1 MKGMDIKMKVAFITN
16 HPAPYRDDT
25 LKLLSMYDDIE
36 LDVLNV
42 EELPSN
48 HREWHWKAGDFNS
61 YLKKP
66 IHIPILGL
74 YNPGIIKK
82 IQNYDLLIIGSYY
95 PATMLMA
102 LVYSY
107 VKKIPYI
114 ICTDAVKDGRK
125 FHIIKKILVEKIWL
139 SAQGFWVPGLMS
151 KEYLIEKKIIP
162 EKIFLGYYTNN
173 ALEMYRD
180 INKTQEMEMCNQYN
194 INNKLFKF
202 LFVGKLIP
210 TRHIERLIE
219 AVQILSKKRNDF
231 CCIIIGDGSDSKLIE
246 DDIKSIVHIKE
257 VPYNKLHGFYK
268 IADAYIHPG
277 SEPFSL
283 ATVEAFI
290 AGIPVVSTNEV
301 GATADYL
308 KEEINGY
315 TFDGTTK
322 DLVKK
327 MNNILNGLISN
338 KETEKTQKYIIKE
351 RSIKWAAEE
360 LYKAVMNK

>member
-1 MKGMDIKMKVAFITN
+1 MKVAFITN

-25 LKLLSMYDDIE
+25 LKIFSMYDDIE

-42 EELPSN
+42 EKLPSN
-48 HREWHWKAGDFNS
+48 HREWHWKAGSFNS

-82 IQNYDLLIIGSYY
+82 LKGYDLLIIGSYY
-95 PATMLMA
+95 PATMLVA

-107 VKKIPYI
+107 IKKIPYV
-114 ICTDAVKDGRK
+114 ICTDAVKGGQR
-125 FHIIKKILVEKIWL
+125 FNFIKKKFIEKLWL
-139 SAQGFWVPGLMS
+139 SAQGFWVPGEMS
-151 KEYLIEKKIIP
+151 KKYLIEKKVAP
-162 EKIFLGYYTNN
+162 EKIFLGYYTND
-173 ALEMYRD
+173 AAEMHRD
-180 INKTQEMEMCNQYN
+180 INKTREIEICNQYK
-194 INNKLFKF
+194 INNDFFKF

-219 AVQILSKKRNDF
+219 AVKILNQKRKDF
-231 CCIIIGDGSDSKLIE
+231 CCIIIGDGIDSKLLNNDIE
-246 DDIKSIVHIKE
+246 SIVHIRE
-257 VPYNKLHGFYK
+257 VPYDKLHGFYK

-290 AGIPVVSTNEV
+290 AGIPVVSTSEV

-315 TFDGTTK
+315 IFDNTAR
-322 DLVKK
+322 DLAKK
-327 MNNILNGLISN
+327 MDNVLNGLISED
-338 KETEKTQKYIIKE
+338 ETKKMQKFIIEE
-351 RSIKWAAEE
+351 RSTKWAAKE
-360 LYKAVMNK
+360 LHKAVMNK

>member
-1 MKGMDIKMKVAFITN
+1 
-16 HPAPYRDDT
+16 
-25 LKLLSMYDDIE
+25 
-36 LDVLNV
+36 
-42 EELPSN
+42 
-48 HREWHWKAGDFNS
+48 
-61 YLKKP
+61 
-66 IHIPILGL
+66 
-74 YNPGIIKK
+74 
-82 IQNYDLLIIGSYY
+82 
-95 PATMLMA
+95 MLMA

-219 AVQILSKKRNDF
+219 AVQILSKKRNHF
-231 CCIIIGDGSDSKLIE
+231 CCIIIGDGSDSKLI
-246 DDIKSIVHIKE
+246 
-257 VPYNKLHGFYK
+257 
-268 IADAYIHPG
+268 
-277 SEPFSL
+277 
-283 ATVEAFI
+283 
-290 AGIPVVSTNEV
+290 
-301 GATADYL
+301 
-308 KEEINGY
+308 
-315 TFDGTTK
+315 
-322 DLVKK
+322 
-327 MNNILNGLISN
+327 
-338 KETEKTQKYIIKE
+338 
-351 RSIKWAAEE
+351 
-360 LYKAVMNK
+360 